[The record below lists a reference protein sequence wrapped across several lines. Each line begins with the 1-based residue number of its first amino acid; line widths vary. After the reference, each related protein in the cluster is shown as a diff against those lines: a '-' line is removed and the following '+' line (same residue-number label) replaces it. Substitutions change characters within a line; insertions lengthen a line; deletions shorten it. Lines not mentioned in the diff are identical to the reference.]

1 MKENKLYPVGLILV
15 LILLIINFLSTAYE
29 YADYQKRI
37 KSGNERWKQV
47 EERIERLEEE
57 HGRLCLP
64 NS

>member
-1 MKENKLYPVGLILV
+1 MKQNKLYPVGLILV
-15 LILLIINFLSTAYE
+15 LILLIINFVSTAYE

-47 EERIERLEEE
+47 EERINQIKEEC
-57 HGRLCLP
+57 GCGT

>member
-1 MKENKLYPVGLILV
+1 MKQSKLYPVGLILV
-15 LILLIINFLSTAYE
+15 LILLIINFASTIYE

-47 EERIERLEEE
+47 EERINQIKEEC
-57 HGRLCLP
+57 GCGT

>member
-1 MKENKLYPVGLILV
+1 MKENRLYPVGLIIV
-15 LILLIINFLSTAYE
+15 LILLIVNFVSTAYE

-47 EERIERLEEE
+47 EERINQIKEEC
-57 HGRLCLP
+57 GCGT

>member
-1 MKENKLYPVGLILV
+1 MKQSKLYPVGLILV
-15 LILLIINFLSTAYE
+15 LILLIINFVSTIYE

-47 EERIERLEEE
+47 EERINQIKEEC
-57 HGRLCLP
+57 GCGT

>member
-15 LILLIINFLSTAYE
+15 LILLIINFVSTAYE

-47 EERIERLEEE
+47 EERINQIKEEC
-57 HGRLCLP
+57 GCGT

>member
-47 EERIERLEEE
+47 EERINQIKEEC
-57 HGRLCLP
+57 GCGT

>member
-1 MKENKLYPVGLILV
+1 MKQNKLYPVGLIIV
-15 LILLIINFLSTAYE
+15 LILLIVNFVSTAYE

-47 EERIERLEEE
+47 EERINQIKEEC
-57 HGRLCLP
+57 GCGA

>member
-1 MKENKLYPVGLILV
+1 MKQNKLYPVGLILV
-15 LILLIINFLSTAYE
+15 LILLIINFVSTAYE

-47 EERIERLEEE
+47 EERINQIKEECDC
-57 HGRLCLP
+57 GT

>member
-1 MKENKLYPVGLILV
+1 MKQNKLYPVGLIIV
-15 LILLIINFLSTAYE
+15 LILLIVNFVSTAYE

-47 EERIERLEEE
+47 EERINQIKEEC
-57 HGRLCLP
+57 GCGT